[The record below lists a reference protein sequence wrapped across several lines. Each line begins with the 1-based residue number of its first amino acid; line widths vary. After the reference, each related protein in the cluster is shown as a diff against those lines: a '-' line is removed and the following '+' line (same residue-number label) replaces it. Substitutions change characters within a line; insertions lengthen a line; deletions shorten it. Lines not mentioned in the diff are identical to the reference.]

1 MTAVPAADQR
11 LSLRLLSGAG
21 RTRVTAWAGTRA
33 SPGLRCGCEP
43 PDMPRAP
50 NKIVAQSDHSPR
62 GAMARVRLDGHLALR
77 RQMAYFIGRMPR
89 RAARPLHPGAAAPD
103 QSWVDRSGAPGRP
116 APRNNWLL
124 GATVAGSSRIL
135 RGKHIGGAGTGHRS
149 RLTVRNPEFSQRTSR
164 AIPVQRE
171 GCRHAA
177 ARMKEH
183 RPGRAPDG
191 APAGRC
197 IARCR

>member
-1 MTAVPAADQR
+1 VFGLHPARPQWQAPGPTLVYAVEANPRTCPGPQTK
-11 LSLRLLSGAG
+11 LS
-21 RTRVTAWAGTRA
+21 
-33 SPGLRCGCEP
+33 
-43 PDMPRAP
+43 PRATTRRE
-50 NKIVAQSDHSPR
+50 ALWR
-62 GAMARVRLDGHLALR
+62 GFVLTAIWRFGARWPISLGGCRAEPLAP
-77 RQMAYFIGRMPR
+77 FN
-89 RAARPLHPGAAAPD
+89 PGAAAPD